1 MNGFAHAVLPRIED
15 RSCLVDAIKKG
26 ACDASLADAPFPHVI
41 IDLDATG
48 SPLRPTQ
55 AKCDFLFFADPNVV
69 MSIEIKDSAPNV
81 AGATTQLQAGAR
93 AAEALAPRGLETS
106 FRPVLVS
113 RPLRRQKRFELRRAV
128 VLFRGRQETV
138 RHVECG
144 HPLTQALGQR
154 ERARATKVDSS
165 GTRRRQA

>member
-1 MNGFAHAVLPRIED
+1 MNGFAHAVRTGLDDP
-15 RSCLVDAIKKG
+15 SCLVDTIQKG
-26 ACDASLADAPFPHVI
+26 ACDASLADAPHPRVI

-55 AKCDFLFFADPNVV
+55 AKCDSLFFADPNVV
-69 MSIEIKDSAPNV
+69 MSIEIKDHGAPNV
-81 AGATTQLQAGAR
+81 TGATTQLQAGAR
-93 AAEALAPRGLETS
+93 AADVLAPRGLTTS

-113 RPLRRQKRFELRRAV
+113 RPLRRQKRFELRLAV

-144 HPLTQALGQR
+144 NPLTEALG
-154 ERARATKVDSS
+154 AA
-165 GTRRRQA
+165 